1 MIKKVTN
8 HLKNNFKIYL
18 VVLIFFLSLIL
29 FITLSY
35 AKYSILETKIIKT
48 SVIIGDTPGFDLN
61 STTLTLGR
69 IDNYT
74 SMGRS
79 FTIKNDYNFPIKI
92 YFDPRG
98 NISKLLIFEQ
108 NSNIGINET
117 KTFYISA
124 NNNINASYG
133 EYSGEIIVIIKRD
146 F

>member
-69 IDNYT
+69 
-74 SMGRS
+74 
-79 FTIKNDYNFPIKI
+79 ND
-92 YFDPRG
+92 
-98 NISKLLIFEQ
+98 
-108 NSNIGINET
+108 T